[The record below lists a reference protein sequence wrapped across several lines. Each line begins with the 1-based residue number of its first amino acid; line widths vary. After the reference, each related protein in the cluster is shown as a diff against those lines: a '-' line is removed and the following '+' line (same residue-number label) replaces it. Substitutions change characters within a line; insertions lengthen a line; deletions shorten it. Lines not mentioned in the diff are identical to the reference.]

1 MTMTQP
7 ENSRQKKIKPKQTS
21 KPPKP
26 KVVIDLPIL
35 LEAFCRYLF
44 NIPEDQK
51 EVYAPRSHAIG
62 RAVNGYLSKSDFK
75 PVLSEP
81 KNPVIFVVP
90 ETKYNW
96 YSLETKYLYF
106 SAEDREAFI
115 DRIETEF
122 TNWVENHF
130 RDGYAM
136 NMDQF
141 TIVETVLD
149 ILNVRMNATTFDAIK
164 KNDFRK
170 RKTEVRKR
178 GKALLM
184 QRKLSV

>member
-1 MTMTQP
+1 MLQI
-7 ENSRQKKIKPKQTS
+7 ENPQKQNRKITEKPNR
-21 KPPKP
+21 PL
-26 KVVIDLPIL
+26 VVIDLPPI
-35 LEAFCRYLF
+35 LEAFCRHLF
-44 NIPEDQK
+44 ETPDDKNEI
-51 EVYAPRSHAIG
+51 YARRSHNIG
-62 RAVNGYLSKSDFK
+62 RAVIGYLSKRDDQ
-75 PVLSEP
+75 PVLP
-81 KNPVIFVVP
+81 AMKNPVTFIVP
-90 ETKYNW
+90 ETRANW
-96 YSLETKYLYF
+96 YSLQTKYLYF
-106 SAEDREAFI
+106 TTEDREAFV
-115 DRIETEF
+115 DRVETEF
-122 TNWVENHF
+122 TNWLENHF